1 MGQYADPIQTVILN
15 GMWRY
20 LLILA
25 LAFWL
30 GGLTFYALVVVP
42 IGADILGSTGQG
54 FITQRVTNQL
64 NLIGAGVLA
73 MLLANV
79 FVRRGRLL
87 TATWL
92 VPAATQVALFTMHPW
107 LDGMLDATTQE
118 IADGELFYKRHGMY
132 LDVTAVQW
140 AALLVHLWCVQSTS
154 KTSPASDTRT
164 S

>member
-1 MGQYADPIQTVILN
+1 
-15 GMWRY
+15 MWRY
-20 LLILA
+20 VLILA

-30 GGLTFYALVVVP
+30 GGLTFYALIVVP
-42 IGADILGSTGQG
+42 IGTDILGSTGQG

-64 NLIGAGVLA
+64 NLVAGGVLA
-73 MLLANV
+73 LLFVNVVML
-79 FVRRGRLL
+79 RGRLL
-87 TATWL
+87 AATWL
-92 VPAATQVALFTMHPW
+92 ILAATQVALFGMHPW
-107 LDGMLDATTQE
+107 LDAMLDATTQD
-118 IADGELFYKRHGMY
+118 IADGELFYTRHGIY